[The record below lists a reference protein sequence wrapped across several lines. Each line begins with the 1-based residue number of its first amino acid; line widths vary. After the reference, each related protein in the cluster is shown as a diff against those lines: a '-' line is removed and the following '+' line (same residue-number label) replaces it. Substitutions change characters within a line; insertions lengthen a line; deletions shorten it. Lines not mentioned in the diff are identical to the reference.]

1 MKPGNRSQCGMVPI
15 PAAET
20 SKDEAS
26 MLFPLAREAGFFVD
40 LNQEEY
46 ES

>member
-1 MKPGNRSQCGMVPI
+1 MKPGNRSQVDMVPI

-26 MLFPLAREAGFFVD
+26 TLFSLARWASF
-40 LNQEEY
+40 LLI
-46 ES
+46 